1 MGTSL
6 PPKFFQTRSVQDY
19 SVKTESLF
27 SMMQIIRRINFCQGL
42 LFNDKIPNNLL
53 KFQSKRRSFMKI
65 SGYVLLILSLIIPS
79 VMVSAEDMVN
89 PLIEEM
95 RTLDVAFR
103 DIVSAVAIGDG
114 RRVNKSIDS
123 LHGLRE
129 RTHKAV
135 ETGMIRLP
143 RNQHRLKE
151 FLKLDERFHTELELL
166 SKAAH
171 KNNQRKML
179 ILTKKLLDGC
189 VNCHRVFKR

>member
-1 MGTSL
+1 
-6 PPKFFQTRSVQDY
+6 
-19 SVKTESLF
+19 
-27 SMMQIIRRINFCQGL
+27 
-42 LFNDKIPNNLL
+42 
-53 KFQSKRRSFMKI
+53 MKI
-65 SGYVLLILSLIIPS
+65 SGYVLLIVSLIIPS
-79 VMVSAEDMVN
+79 VMVSADDMVN